1 MPTDPVCNM
10 EVDPDEAAA
19 KSEYKGE
26 TYYFCNPGCKEKFD
40 ADPEKYLGEE
50 EEPEVPE
57 EEHAAEPPEREPGE
71 LRTIELPVSG
81 MHCASCAGAI
91 EKSVGKVDG
100 VADAN
105 VNFATETAHVEYDP
119 EKASRQDL
127 VEAVRDAGYDVRE
140 EAGKCT
146 LSLTGMTCQSCAQT
160 ITRSLSKVDG
170 VAEANVNFATEEATV
185 QFDPELVDRDDLV
198 KAVEGAGYG
207 VAEREESEEAAE
219 EESVRQMRQAK
230 WRMVLAWAVTGPII
244 ALMIPEMLGY
254 AVPGYEWLMVL
265 LALPVLGVAGF
276 STFRSAL
283 KSLSHFGANMDVL
296 IMLGSSAA
304 FLTGPF
310 ALAGF
315 EVFNYAGVGAMIMAF
330 HLTGRFV
337 EAKARGRAS
346 QAIRKLLE
354 MEAKTARIIED
365 GEEKEVPIE
374 EVEADDVMMVRP
386 GEKIPT
392 DGEVVDGQSAVDES
406 MATGES
412 IPVAK
417 EEGDEVIGST
427 INQQGVLKV
436 RATKVG
442 KDTFLSQVVRMV
454 QEAQGTRV
462 PIQGF
467 ADKVTSYF
475 VPTVVGL
482 SVITFVLWMLF
493 PGVFHSITAAVRP
506 VLRWVPNPAEASV
519 ISLAIFAA
527 VAVMVIACP
536 CALGLATPTALM
548 VGSGMGAQNGI
559 LIRSGEAIQAM
570 KDVHTIV
577 FDKTGTITKG
587 QPEVT
592 DIETGDDADEE
603 EVLRWAASLEKN
615 SEHPLARAVLAE
627 AAARDLDLSDV
638 EDFEAITGKGIRG
651 TIEGKAVLVGTR
663 KLLDD
668 EGADYEALSET
679 LTELEEGGA
688 TSMLVSVDG
697 RAIGA
702 LGLADTLK
710 ENSRPAIR
718 ELQEMGFEV
727 AMITGDNE
735 RTGRAIAAKVGI
747 DRVLAEVLPD
757 EKTAEIR
764 RLQEEVGMVAMV
776 GDGINDAP
784 ALTQADVGIAIG
796 SGTDIAIESADITL
810 VRGELGAVISGVKLS
825 RATFRKIK
833 QNLFWAFGY
842 NMVAIPVAM
851 LGLLHP
857 AIAEAA
863 MAFSSVSVVSNSSL
877 LQRARIRP
885 DYEEEVQK
893 PE

>member
-10 EVDPDEAAA
+10 EVNPDEAA
-19 KSEYKGE
+19 GE
-26 TYYFCNPGCKEKFD
+26 SQYEGTTYYFCNPGCKEKFD
-40 ADPEKYLGEE
+40 AAPEKYLQGREE
-50 EEPEVPE
+50 QEHPGKAGTSEPEQSGAKTTSASE
-57 EEHAAEPPEREPGE
+57 E
-71 LRTIELPVSG
+71 LDISG
-81 MHCASCAGAI
+81 MHCASCAQMI
-91 EKSVGKVDG
+91 EKSLRGLDG

-105 VNFATETAHVEYDP
+105 VNFATEEATVEYD
-119 EKASRQDL
+119 S
-127 VEAVRDAGYDVRE
+127 DV
-140 EAGKCT
+140 
-146 LSLTGMTCQSCAQT
+146 
-160 ITRSLSKVDG
+160 
-170 VAEANVNFATEEATV
+170 AT
-185 QFDPELVDRDDLV
+185 RDDLV
-198 KAVEGAGYG
+198 QAVEDAGYG
-207 VAEREESEEAAE
+207 VEEEAESGAKGE
-219 EESVRQMRQAK
+219 DKSVREMRAAR
-230 WRMVLAWAVTGPII
+230 WRMVLAWVITGPII
-244 ALMIPEMLGY
+244 ALMIPQMIGWY
-254 AVPGYEWLMVL
+254 TVPGYEWLMVL
-265 LALPVLGVAGF
+265 LAVPVLAVAGF
-276 STFRSAL
+276 STYRSAL
-283 KSLSHFGANMDVL
+283 RSLSNVNANMDVL
-296 IMLGSSAA
+296 IMLGSGAA

-310 ALAGF
+310 NVAGF

-354 MEAKTARIIED
+354 MEAKAARIIED
-365 GEEKEVPIE
+365 GEEREIPIDEVQ
-374 EVEADDVMMVRP
+374 VGDVMMVRP

-392 DGEVVDGQSAVDES
+392 DGEVVEGESAVDES

-412 IPVAK
+412 IPVTRR
-417 EEGDEVIGST
+417 EGDEVIGST
-427 INQQGVLKV
+427 INQQGVLKI

-442 KDTFLSQVVRMV
+442 KDTFLSQVVEMV
-454 QEAQGTRV
+454 KEAQGTRV

-467 ADKVTSYF
+467 ADKVTGYF

-482 SVITFVLWMLF
+482 SAITFVLWIVF
-493 PGVFHSITAAVRP
+493 PNTFGIITDAVRP
-506 VLRWVPNPAEASV
+506 VLWWVPPSKV
-519 ISLAIFAA
+519 GTVSLAIFAA

-570 KDVHTIV
+570 KDVHTLV
-577 FDKTGTITKG
+577 FDKTGTITRG

-592 DIETGDDADEE
+592 DIKPVEGVDEDE
-603 EVLRWAASLEKN
+603 LLRWAASLEMN
-615 SEHPLARAVLAE
+615 SEHPLGRAVVEEAE
-627 AAARDLDLSDV
+627 ARELELNDAD
-638 EDFEAITGKGIRG
+638 DFEAVTGKGIRG
-651 TIEGKAVLVGTR
+651 NVNGKKVLVGTR
-663 KLLDD
+663 KLLDQENAEYD
-668 EGADYEALSET
+668 EVDEVMT
-679 LTELEEGGA
+679 DLEEGGA

-697 RAIGA
+697 RAIGT

-710 ENSRPAIR
+710 ENSEEAIR

-735 RTGRAIAAKVGI
+735 RTARAIAGKVGI

-764 RLQEEVGMVAMV
+764 RLQDEVGMVAMV

-810 VRGELGAVISGVKLS
+810 VRGELGAVVSGIKLS

-842 NMVAIPVAM
+842 NLVAIPVAM

-877 LQRARIRP
+877 LQKARIRP
-885 DYEEEVQK
+885 DYEDRTQDD
-893 PE
+893 